1 MRRNVHARA
10 RSKFNKI
17 QCVCVCVCTLAPGS
31 NRSSEVIDGLKC
43 RMEFAQV
50 NYQFPVLFSGILK
63 RSSK

>member
-17 QCVCVCVCTLAPGS
+17 QCVCTPALGS